1 MGEEVHFSLKS
12 ESKEWVFLCFFFTM
26 RKASVSFK
34 YLCCFL
40 AKIDLSK
47 FCGHVSRYE
56 QVFLPVGP

>member
-1 MGEEVHFSLKS
+1 
-12 ESKEWVFLCFFFTM
+12 M

-40 AKIDLSK
+40 AKVGLSK

-56 QVFLPVGP
+56 QVFLPVGPQVNGV